1 MHFYMREENIVQTL
15 RNCELQSIFQIIF
28 EVNDILHLLKKQL
41 IYKIPK
47 I

>member
-1 MHFYMREENIVQTL
+1 MRGESIVQTL
-15 RNCELQSIFQIIF
+15 RSCALQSIFQILF
-28 EVNDILHLLKKQL
+28 EVNDRQHLLKKQL